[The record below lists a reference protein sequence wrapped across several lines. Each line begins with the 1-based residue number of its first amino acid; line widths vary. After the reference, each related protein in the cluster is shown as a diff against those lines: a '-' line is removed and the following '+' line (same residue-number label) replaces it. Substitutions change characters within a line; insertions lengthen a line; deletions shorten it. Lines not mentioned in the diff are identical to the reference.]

1 MLADLLDDMAK
12 DHYTLMFEAVFLMV
26 PTLWI
31 AAGVYYIMW
40 PEKARHIGDSRTPQF
55 MKPCMPDISVTGAK
69 VLGCIFLIAGSL
81 WLAAAVYSLHH
92 AERTS

>member
-1 MLADLLDDMAK
+1 MLADLLDDIAK
-12 DHYTLMFEAVFLMV
+12 DHTLMSETVFLIV
-26 PTLWI
+26 PTIWI

-69 VLGCIFLIAGSL
+69 VLGCIFLIAGSV
-81 WLAAAVYSLHH
+81 WLAAAIYSFLH
-92 AERTS
+92 AVT